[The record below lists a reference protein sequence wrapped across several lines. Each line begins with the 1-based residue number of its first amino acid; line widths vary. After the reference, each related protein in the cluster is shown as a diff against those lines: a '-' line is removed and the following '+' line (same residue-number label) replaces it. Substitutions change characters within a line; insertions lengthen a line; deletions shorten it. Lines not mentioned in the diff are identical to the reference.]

1 MIYTFF
7 IIALSTLVTSPV
19 FADQEKLQRDIL
31 PTWSESQNIW
41 VLSWVSDTTNVL
53 DAVLAYVRDSI
64 FGLMWMIA
72 IGVFLYIWFKL
83 VVARWNPEEFKK
95 ALNTLIYAVIG
106 IFVVSF
112 AFAAVR
118 LVAGLNI

>member
-1 MIYTFF
+1 MFKKLYISLALFCTSLQITMADLKDD
-7 IIALSTLVTSPV
+7 IIPSTSTESVLGWTWW
-19 FADQEKLQRDIL
+19 DNIL
-31 PTWSESQNIW
+31 
-41 VLSWVSDTTNVL
+41 D
-53 DAVLAYVRDSI
+53 DVLAYVRDSI
-64 FGLMWMIA
+64 FGLLAMIA
-72 IGVFLYIWFKL
+72 IWVFLYIGFKL
-83 VVARWNPEEFKK
+83 IIARWNPEEFKK